1 MLREVLREMLR
12 KVLRKVID
20 AVKELE
26 EIEEIE
32 GVDKYENKSLINMAG
47 LGRVRVRRQCWIAPP
62 RHVMRSLLH
71 TLARRRGQ
79 IDTGQTI
86 RKLIIQLL

>member
-1 MLREVLREMLR
+1 MLR

-32 GVDKYENKSLINMAG
+32 GVDKYENKSLINMVG
-47 LGRVRVRRQCWIAPP
+47 LGRVRRRQCWNAPP
-62 RHVMRSLLH
+62 LPVVSLPL
-71 TLARRRGQ
+71 TRQRRRRGQ
-79 IDTGQTI
+79 IDTGQKI
-86 RKLIIQLL
+86 GKLIIQLL

>member
-32 GVDKYENKSLINMAG
+32 GVDKYENKSLINMVGPQIWWRAPWKDNI
-47 LGRVRVRRQCWIAPP
+47 RCRQHP
-62 RHVMRSLLH
+62 H
-71 TLARRRGQ
+71 GQ
-79 IDTGQTI
+79 IY
-86 RKLIIQLL
+86 L